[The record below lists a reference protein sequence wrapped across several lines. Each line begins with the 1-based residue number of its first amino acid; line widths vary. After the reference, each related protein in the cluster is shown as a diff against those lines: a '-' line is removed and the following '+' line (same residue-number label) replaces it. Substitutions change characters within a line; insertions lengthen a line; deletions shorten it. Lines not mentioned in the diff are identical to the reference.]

1 MPAAANIIENERHNS
16 SINDSESPTQKKR
29 SQVKQKMN
37 ISLDMGN
44 RNNLSSMGNGSGSKG
59 RASQQSIPQV
69 VYTKSGS
76 GNIMD

>member
-16 SINDSESPTQKKR
+16 SINSSESPTQQKR
-29 SQVKQKMN
+29 SQVRQKMN